1 MSFVLRNPWLR
12 DLALLLAMAVAV
24 AAAYYAFP
32 DNLAFATRV
41 IIMMIFVLSLDFV
54 LGVAG
59 ITTLGHS
66 ALFGAGAYAAALCA
80 AHGWSEPVLGVIAGA
95 AAAALVAL
103 LSGLFLM
110 RTRGLTLLMLTIAV
124 TEVLGELANKFS
136 DITGGADGLDILM
149 GPIFGV
155 FKFDFRGQVGY
166 IYAACALL
174 LVFAFLRILVASPFG
189 LAARGIKESP
199 ARMRAIGAPVYWRLV
214 AIYAIGGAVAG
225 VAGALSAQS
234 TSLVSPNVFDFQLS
248 ADALIMLILGGAG
261 RLYGALFGTLVFMSV
276 HQVAASVDPFNWL
289 FIIGA
294 LLLAVVYVAPAGLLS
309 LPDLVKRQLR
319 FSR

>member
-1 MSFVLRNPWLR
+1 VNLIPRDRRLR
-12 DLALLLAMAVAV
+12 DLAMLLGMALAL
-24 AAAYYAFP
+24 AAAFFAFP

-59 ITTLGHS
+59 ISTLGHS
-66 ALFGAGAYAAALCA
+66 ALFGAGAYAAGLCA
-80 AHGWSEPVLGVIAGA
+80 AHGWNEPLLGVIAGA
-95 AAAALVAL
+95 AAAAFVAL

-136 DITGGADGLDILM
+136 DITGGADGLDIVM
-149 GPIFGV
+149 GPILGV
-155 FKFDFRGQVGY
+155 FKFDFRGQVGFV
-166 IYAACALL
+166 YAACVLL
-174 LVFAFLRILVASPFG
+174 VVFAFLRILLASPFG
-189 LAARGIKESP
+189 LAARGVKESP

-214 AIYAIGGAVAG
+214 LIYAIGGALAG
-225 VAGALSAQS
+225 IAGALSAQS
-234 TSLVSPNVFDFQLS
+234 TSLVSPAVFDFQLS
-248 ADALIMLILGGAG
+248 ANALIMLILGGAG

-276 HQVAASVDPFNWL
+276 HEVAASVDPFNWL